1 MDILGQRV
9 LFHLTPE
16 GRKALEGIVSRR
28 RSFPAL
34 VVDMANFGPVVRMPT
49 PGRSKRAEAFPVIT
63 LRWDYIATMSF
74 EYRHETPVMQEKI
87 GFQ

>member
-16 GRKALEGIVSRR
+16 GRKALEGIVSRK

-34 VVDMANFGPVVRMPT
+34 VVDMASFGPVVRMPSA
-49 PGRSKRAEAFPVIT
+49 GRSRMGEAFPVMM

-74 EYRHETPVMQEKI
+74 EYRHETLSMPEKKI
-87 GFQ
+87 GF